1 MKELLHEVD
10 RAIAG
15 GQLTRNQLCMLLA
28 ALLSREAI
36 VRGLLSDDEGGADA
50 SSEPKQVRAS
60 SLHRAGT
67 RGGER

>member
-28 ALLSREAI
+28 ALLAREAI
-36 VRGLLSDDEGGADA
+36 VRGLLTDDEDGGDA
-50 SSEPKQVRAS
+50 SSSPKQVRAP
-60 SLHRAGT
+60 SLHPAGT

>member
-36 VRGLLSDDEGGADA
+36 VRGILTQGEEPEPEQTRA
-50 SSEPKQVRAS
+50 SPSRAGVRA
-60 SLHRAGT
+60 
-67 RGGER
+67 GER